1 MAEWQLERLPF
12 FEDVHYDLADRL
24 ITWRHDHRAL
34 IEADHA
40 GDFESYCRQVLRA
53 LSEAG
58 FLDYVVPDPDDP
70 RSAHIDVRSICI
82 IREALA
88 FDSGL
93 IDSMFV
99 MQGLGTSPIWRHS
112 DASLRHRYLTL
123 ARRGELMAALAL
135 TEPHGGSDV
144 ANVATRAT
152 PVEGGFR
159 IDGQKSWI
167 TNGGMA
173 DFYVTV
179 ARSTDAPGAGGLS
192 VFLVERDAE
201 GLEAGPQ
208 LDMVAAH
215 PIANLRFDGCRVA
228 ESAMIGEPGA
238 GFKLAM
244 AGFDIFRPSVGAA
257 AVGMARRALAES
269 VSRVG
274 QRKLFGTPMS
284 DHETVRAKIADM
296 AVETDSAAMM
306 VYRAA
311 WSADT
316 LGKPVS
322 TQSAMA
328 KLTATE
334 TAQRVVDA
342 AVQLFGAEGVW
353 RGSIIENLY
362 RDVRPT
368 RIYEGAS
375 EIQKVVIAR
384 GILGRKTS

>member
-1 MAEWQLERLPF
+1 F
-12 FEDVHYDLADRL
+12 FDEGHYDLARRL
-24 ITWRHDHRAL
+24 VAWLHDHRGL
-34 IEADHA
+34 IEADHT
-40 GDFESYCRQVLRA
+40 GDLERYCRQVLGA
-53 LSEAG
+53 LGEAG
-58 FLDYVVPDPDDP
+58 FLDFVVPNPEDPLSV
-70 RSAHIDVRSICI
+70 RIDVRSICI

-112 DASLRHRYLTL
+112 DPDLRREYLL
-123 ARRGELMAALAL
+123 KARQGELMAALAL
-135 TEPHGGSDV
+135 TERHGGSDV
-144 ANVATRAT
+144 ANVATRAL

-159 IDGQKSWI
+159 IDGEKSWI

-179 ARSTDAPGAGGLS
+179 ARTGDAPGAGGLS
-192 VFLVERDAE
+192 VFLVGRDAK

-215 PIANLRFDGCRVA
+215 PIANLQFNDCRVA
-228 ESAMIGEPGA
+228 EHAMIGEPGA

-269 VSRVG
+269 VDRVHG
-274 QRKLFGTPMS
+274 RKLFGSPMS
-284 DHETVRAKIADM
+284 DHESVRVKVADM

-311 WSADT
+311 WSADK

-328 KLTATE
+328 KLMATE
-334 TAQRVVDA
+334 AAQRVIDA

-384 GILGRKTS
+384 GVLGRKSS